1 MSNLTKDILY
11 GNNYSEPLLPENPI
25 RYVVD
30 NVHFTRLMLMM
41 IPFLVLSIWL
51 TLYGINVIL
60 CKLFNVVYN
69 LCVEKKEKTVCL
81 GEFECKKGC
90 EHCAGRIFLKHK

>member
-30 NVHFTRLMLMM
+30 NVHFTRLMLLM
-41 IPFLVLSIWL
+41 IPFWVLSIWL

-69 LCVEKKEKTVCL
+69 LCVEKKKKLYVQGNLNVEKVVNTVL
-81 GEFECKKGC
+81 VEYF
-90 EHCAGRIFLKHK
+90 

>member
-41 IPFLVLSIWL
+41 ISFWVLSIWL

-69 LCVEKKEKTVCL
+69 LCVEKKKKLYVQGNLNVKKVVNTVL
-81 GEFECKKGC
+81 VEYF
-90 EHCAGRIFLKHK
+90 

>member
-11 GNNYSEPLLPENPI
+11 RNNYSEPLLPENPI

-41 IPFLVLSIWL
+41 IPFWVLSIWL

-69 LCVEKKEKTVCL
+69 LCVEKKKKLYVQGNLNVKKIANTVL
-81 GEFECKKGC
+81 VEYF
-90 EHCAGRIFLKHK
+90 

>member
-11 GNNYSEPLLPENPI
+11 GNNYSEPLWRENPI

-41 IPFLVLSIWL
+41 IPFWVLSIWL

-69 LCVEKKEKTVCL
+69 LCVEKKKKLYVQGNLNVKKVVNTVL
-81 GEFECKKGC
+81 VEYF
-90 EHCAGRIFLKHK
+90 

>member
-1 MSNLTKDILY
+1 MSNLTKNILY
-11 GNNYSEPLLPENPI
+11 GNNYSEPLLPEYPI

-41 IPFLVLSIWL
+41 IPFWVLSIWL

-69 LCVEKKEKTVCL
+69 LHVEKKKKLYVQGNLNVKKVVNTVL
-81 GEFECKKGC
+81 VEYF
-90 EHCAGRIFLKHK
+90 

>member
-41 IPFLVLSIWL
+41 IPFWVLSIWL

-60 CKLFNVVYN
+60 CTLFNVVYN
-69 LCVEKKEKTVCL
+69 LCVEKKKKLYVQGNLNVKKVVNTVL
-81 GEFECKKGC
+81 VEYF
-90 EHCAGRIFLKHK
+90 

>member
-1 MSNLTKDILY
+1 MSNITKDILY
-11 GNNYSEPLLPENPI
+11 GNSYSEPLLPENPI

-30 NVHFTRLMLMM
+30 NVHLTRLMLMM
-41 IPFLVLSIWL
+41 IPFWVLSIWL

-69 LCVEKKEKTVCL
+69 LCVEKKEKNCMFR
-81 GEFECKKGC
+81 G
-90 EHCAGRIFLKHK
+90 I